1 MNPIVF
7 NLQGHLVLLIVD
19 LSLKKLSVLRESH
32 VFIFKW
38 QVLKLLLQSI
48 LLNATVRKLVDKL
61 VKIFSGVIVFNE
73 LVLT

>member
-32 VFIFKW
+32 IFIFKW

-48 LLNATVRKLVDKL
+48 LLNATVRKLVNKL
-61 VKIFSGVIVFNE
+61 VKIFSGVIVFYE